1 MLANTGSY
9 RRFVKRAFW
18 ALFYK
23 HENASSTLYPQA
35 NGQAFLAAEKEE
47 RPPGGTYSSFR
58 AQRRLVSMPYFLNVS
73 VSSEYSLSARETGM
87 PSHTRMRITITAA
100 SQVWPARS
108 RTKHSSFSSLQLL
121 RTTCSGHHSTPTPPP
136 QPKQNKGHLQQR
148 RALIDVCI
156 FSHIWSQLGWHLS
169 SHATCLLLPIY
180 DAGAYPGVRTRRDA
194 NAGSV

>member
-1 MLANTGSY
+1 
-9 RRFVKRAFW
+9 
-18 ALFYK
+18 
-23 HENASSTLYPQA
+23 
-35 NGQAFLAAEKEE
+35 
-47 RPPGGTYSSFR
+47 
-58 AQRRLVSMPYFLNVS
+58 MPYFLSVS

-100 SQVWPARS
+100 SHVWPARS

-156 FSHIWSQLGWHLS
+156 FSHIWSQLGWRLS
-169 SHATCLLLPIY
+169 AHATCLLLPIY
-180 DAGAYPGVRTRRDA
+180 DAGAYPGVMQMQAVCSSPSPGHCRQCSLHLKPELHGQDFKVP
-194 NAGSV
+194 GLHKWQDKD